1 MVIFIVPLAATVC
14 AYSALAFKTIALDN
28 FSDGFSYELLFS

>member
-1 MVIFIVPLAATVC
+1 MVIFIVPQAATVH